1 MTRLLRGVALVL
13 VMGAAACGGASD
25 FEDPP
30 GGPATTAT
38 TAGPATTTTTVLAT
52 TASTAGPVTT
62 AGRTCLSILND
73 GLTLARNFQNES
85 RGVAGPPDEARFRAS
100 AQALVNEAK
109 GLGCPIPAA
118 VKQFLA

>member
-1 MTRLLRGVALVL
+1 MTSSASVL

-25 FEDPP
+25 FKDPP

-38 TAGPATTTTTVLAT
+38 
-52 TASTAGPVTT
+52 TAGPVTT

-73 GLTLARNFQNES
+73 GTTLARNFRNES

-100 AQALVNEAK
+100 AQALVDEAK
-109 GLGCPIPAA
+109 RLNCPIPDA

>member
-1 MTRLLRGVALVL
+1 MTRLLRGAALVL

-30 GGPATTAT
+30 GGPATT
-38 TAGPATTTTTVLAT
+38 TTTVLAT
-52 TASTAGPVTT
+52 PATTAGPVTT
-62 AGRTCLSILND
+62 AGRTCSSILND
-73 GLTLARNFQNES
+73 GLTLARNFQMES

-100 AQALVNEAK
+100 AQVLVDEAK
-109 GLGCPIPAA
+109 RLGCPIPDA